1 MIPNDLE
8 RINQLYKEEQ
18 FVHRDSAADL
28 TKTED
33 FEKEQMEAAVLKKKM
48 DLLIKQK
55 ASIDSRVY
63 LIFDELAEVL

>member
-1 MIPNDLE
+1 
-8 RINQLYKEEQ
+8 
-18 FVHRDSAADL
+18 
-28 TKTED
+28 
-33 FEKEQMEAAVLKKKM
+33 MEAAVLKKKM